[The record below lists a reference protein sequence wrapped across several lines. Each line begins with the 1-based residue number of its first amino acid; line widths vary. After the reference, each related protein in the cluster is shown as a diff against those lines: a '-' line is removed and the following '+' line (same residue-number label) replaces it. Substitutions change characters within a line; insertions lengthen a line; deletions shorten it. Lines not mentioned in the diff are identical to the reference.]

1 MIYATTWSF
10 LLVNYWLNFGELH
23 LPHCELHLPHLVFPT
38 QAVFFPITYQYHV
51 HQSLPYT
58 NSIFFPYMVFRC
70 GHNEYNHYPQ
80 QHHNNHHFSPLARS
94 KHPQNIYKDIL
105 LEYLQR
111 YSFQNFILRVTI
123 ILLVLGV
130 IFHLRANFLFI
141 SYIYI

>member
-23 LPHCELHLPHLVFPT
+23 LPHLVFPT
-38 QAVFFPITYQYHV
+38 QAVFFQLHTSTMYINHCHTQT
-51 HQSLPYT
+51 LF
-58 NSIFFPYMVFRC
+58 FFPYMVFKC